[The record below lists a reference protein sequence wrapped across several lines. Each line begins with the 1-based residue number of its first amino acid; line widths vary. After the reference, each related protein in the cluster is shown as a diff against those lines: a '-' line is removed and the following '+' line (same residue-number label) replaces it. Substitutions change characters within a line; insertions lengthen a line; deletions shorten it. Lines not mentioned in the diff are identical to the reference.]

1 MGIAMR
7 DSSDANVDSPFNKRF
22 GLLYGSQLYE
32 LYLDIRSL
40 LAKLANQVWQ
50 PAVQGRRHKPD
61 VKNRAL
67 IQPDPPR
74 RNLHLLDVSQYLQRL
89 FIENSPGVGE
99 ANGSA
104 LANEQLDAQF
114 VFQSLNL
121 PAERRLSDMQLLR

>member
-1 MGIAMR
+1 
-7 DSSDANVDSPFNKRF
+7 DP
-22 GLLYGSQLYE
+22 
-32 LYLDIRSL
+32 YLDIRSL

-121 PAERRLSDMQLLR
+121 PAERRLSDMQLLRSPREAAFASDGNKIA

>member
-1 MGIAMR
+1 MGNAIR
-7 DSSDANVDSPFNKRF
+7 DSSDANVNSHFNKRF
-22 GLLYGSQLYE
+22 VRLYGSQLY
-32 LYLDIRSL
+32 DIDLKNRSL

-61 VKNRAL
+61 VKNRTL

-99 ANGSA
+99 SNGTAFANQ
-104 LANEQLDAQF
+104 QLDTQF
-114 VFQSLNL
+114 FLQ
-121 PAERRLSDMQLLR
+121 R